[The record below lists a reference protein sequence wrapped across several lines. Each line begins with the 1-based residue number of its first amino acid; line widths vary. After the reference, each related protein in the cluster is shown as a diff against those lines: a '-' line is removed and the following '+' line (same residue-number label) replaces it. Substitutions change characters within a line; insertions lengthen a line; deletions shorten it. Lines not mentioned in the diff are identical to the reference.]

1 MLDHTCTKNKSLLLV
16 VVTALQLLLVILTP
30 TENNVNAFTTTRHSN
45 VISNRLLQQKQQQ
58 QQQQR
63 PAFVFNTKKVK
74 QNTYLQSTTEDQEQK
89 QKQQQQQSN
98 SNDPNDQPELPWEQL
113 SEQQYKEF
121 DMNNNNN
128 NMVAYEVVVDDGGGG
143 ENHFDHDITLT
154 KEYFALTNQNHIMND
169 EIMKLLSSELGVQQF
184 LERSDLKKP
193 TRDSSLIPNSSN
205 LPLDVLLQRT
215 LDTIEDVAVHLRRI
229 PFEKGKQQLTKE
241 EADTRKTICVLGSG
255 WASNAL
261 MKVVDCRKVRLIVV
275 SPQNHFVFTPMLA
288 SAAVG
293 TVEYRSMS
301 EAVRSANPCIDG
313 RFTYII

>member
-1 MLDHTCTKNKSLLLV
+1 LNPS
-16 VVTALQLLLVILTP
+16 Q
-30 TENNVNAFTTTRHSN
+30 NNVGAFTTFRHSN
-45 VISNRLLQQKQQQ
+45 IVSDIRILQR
-58 QQQQR
+58 QQQR
-63 PAFVFNTKKVK
+63 PLKHNS
-74 QNTYLQSTTEDQEQK
+74 YLQSTTEDQEQK
-89 QKQQQQQSN
+89 QKTN
-98 SNDPNDQPELPWEQL
+98 FTDHNDRSELPWEQL
-113 SEQQYKEF
+113 LEQQHKEF
-121 DMNNNNN
+121 DMDNKD
-128 NMVAYEVVVDDGGGG
+128 MAAYEVVDDGQ
-143 ENHFDHDITLT
+143 NHRDPRHPNDITLT
-154 KEYFALTNQNHIMND
+154 KEYFALTNQNDIKND

-184 LERSDLKKP
+184 LEKSDLKIPK
-193 TRDSSLIPNSSN
+193 DSSLIPNSSN

-241 EADTRKTICVLGSG
+241 EADTRKTVVVLGSG

-261 MKVVDCRKVRLIVV
+261 MKVVDCHKVRLIVV

-313 RFTYII
+313 KF